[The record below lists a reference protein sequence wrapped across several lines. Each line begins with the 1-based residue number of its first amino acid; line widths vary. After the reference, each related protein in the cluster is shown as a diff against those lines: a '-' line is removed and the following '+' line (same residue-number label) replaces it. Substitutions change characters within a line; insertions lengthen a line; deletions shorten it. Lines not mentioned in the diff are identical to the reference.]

1 MRIGGVLY
9 LYEVVLPLRLYPVP
23 CCAAGNGLI
32 VLCDEGVVL
41 GGALPLLLLLLL
53 LLRLERGKCKAGS
66 RAAGGLTCSK
76 ETTSALQGQPC
87 CASR

>member
-1 MRIGGVLY
+1 M
-9 LYEVVLPLRLYPVP
+9 LPLWLYSVP

-32 VLCDEGVVL
+32 VLCNQGVVL
-41 GGALPLLLLLLL
+41 GGALPLLLLLL

-76 ETTSALQGQPC
+76 ETTSALQEQPC
-87 CASR
+87 YASR